1 MLQLAV
7 VPPANLHSV
16 AVELKVQAEAVLEP
30 RQLPAAICKVPEVET
45 IREAVVE
52 GGITVVAIQVIG
64 VEEAAAPVTSRDPAL
79 QLPAVELL
87 RVTPQTQAAA
97 FTATGHQQGAPEKTM
112 RLPDLESRGE
122 TD

>member
-1 MLQLAV
+1 
-7 VPPANLHSV
+7 
-16 AVELKVQAEAVLEP
+16 VELKVQAEAVLEP

-52 GGITVVAIQVIG
+52 EGITVVAIQVIG
-64 VEEAAAPVTSRDPAL
+64 VEEAAAPVTSRVPAL

-87 RVTPQTQAAA
+87 RVTPQMQAVA
-97 FTATGHQQGAPEKTM
+97 FTATGHQQGAPEKTL